1 MPMHIPDYIQNLV
14 PYAPGKPI
22 EETQRE
28 FGLKKVVKLASNENP
43 LGPSP
48 RAVSAVSR
56 ALRESHRYPD
66 GSAFKLKQK
75 LADELEVDPAEIV
88 AGSGS
93 NENIDFL
100 IRAYCRAGD
109 RILHPRYSF
118 VAYRIC
124 AQVHGVET
132 VETPVNPS
140 DFSVDVGQLIAASA
154 DPRVK
159 LVFVANPNNPT
170 GTWLIESDIV
180 RLIEGVREKR
190 GDGVL
195 IVLDYAYWEYVT
207 DARIPDPV
215 KLMRKYPLNV
225 VVLKTFSKVYGLGGI
240 RVGYS
245 LAAREISQT
254 LEKIRQPFNVNSLAL
269 AAGEAALGDR
279 AFVRKSR
286 TVNADGLKFWS
297 QALDK
302 REIGYIPSQ
311 GNFLLVNARE
321 GWKMS
326 GPELF
331 QACLRKGLIL
341 RPVANYGL
349 PDWIRVS
356 VGTAAENRFAV
367 KVLDGLRGADKPA
380 RPSKAKPRKKG
391 KRK

>member
-14 PYAPGKPI
+14 PYSPGKPI

-48 RAVSAVSR
+48 RATQAVSR
-56 ALRESHRYPD
+56 VLRESHRYPD

-75 LADELEVDPAEIV
+75 LAAELEVSSSEIV
-88 AGSGS
+88 VGSGS

-140 DFSVDVGQLIAASA
+140 DFSVDVGQLIAAAA

-159 LVFVANPNNPT
+159 LVFIANPNNPT
-170 GTWLIESDIV
+170 GTWLTENDIV

-215 KLMRKYPLNV
+215 ELMRRYPETV

-245 LAAREISQT
+245 LASPAISQV

-269 AAGEAALGDR
+269 AASESALGDR
-279 AFVRKSR
+279 AFVKKSR
-286 TVNADGLKFWS
+286 TVNAEGLKFWS

-311 GNFLLVNARE
+311 GNFLLVSARE

-356 VGTAAENRFAV
+356 VGTAAENRFAM
-367 KVLDGLRGADKPA
+367 KVLDEVRSGAKA
-380 RPSKAKPRKKG
+380 APSRKG